1 MSVEHSRREEK
12 RCPAVKAQVASVEVK
27 PRPWV
32 SVLLFGKPAS
42 ALLDS
47 GSQVSFVNVGYL
59 AAADVEMK
67 SPSVGLVALGNNS
80 VPCVGETI
88 SEIAHPSDPGK
99 TFEHPVL
106 VAEGLGYDIVLG
118 IDFLRWHPEVR
129 YAFEK
134 DRLQVGDLPEFGVW
148 YDDGV
153 KPIKVC
159 ALKRI
164 RVPAWYCSLLQVRI
178 DAFDRDDV
186 LIQKGF
192 PRSLPGLAV
201 PAQIATVRAG
211 VAVIEVTNVSRSKLT
226 VGPKVTLTHAE
237 PSTHIA
243 AVNAVLASPSQ
254 TRPIPFPSSP
264 PCPRPS
270 TQVGGAR
277 ASVPLDL
284 GGKSTSKEG
293 VKGERKQTDLPP
305 VDLSTVPEEWKPRYL
320 ELLEEFSDIWSGER
334 FDIGTLRL
342 QGKPYYAKIP
352 TNTDTPVR
360 WSQDRVP
367 YHRRDEVKKEL
378 DAMQEGGI
386 IKPSQSPW
394 TAPVVLVKKPDG
406 SIRFYLDFRRLNEV
420 TKRDLFP
427 LPRIQETLD
436 RLASSSVFSAL
447 DYTSGYHQILLDPDN
462 AEKTAFIT
470 PFGLF
475 EFVRMP
481 FGLVNAPA
489 IFQRAMSMVLAA
501 LPRDIA
507 LIYVDD
513 MIVFSRGHQQHL
525 QDLRE
530 VFLLV

>member
-1 MSVEHSRREEK
+1 MSAGHPHREEES
-12 RCPAVKAQVASVEVK
+12 RPTVSAQVTSVEVK

-47 GSQVSFVNVGYL
+47 GSQVTFVDVGYL

-67 SPSVGLVALGNNS
+67 SPSMGLVTLGNNS
-80 VPCVGETI
+80 VPYVGETI
-88 SEIAHPSDPGK
+88 AEIAHPSDPGK
-99 TFEHPVL
+99 TFEYPVL
-106 VAEGLGYDIVLG
+106 VAEGSGYDIVLG
-118 IDFLRWHPEVR
+118 MDFLRWHPEVR

-153 KPIKVC
+153 EPTKVC
-159 ALKRI
+159 AVKKT
-164 RVPAWYCSLLQVRI
+164 RVPTWYRSLLQVRI
-178 DAFDRDDV
+178 DAPDGADV
-186 LIQKGF
+186 LIRKGF
-192 PRSLPGLAV
+192 PRFLPGLAV
-201 PAQIATVRAG
+201 PAQLATVRAD
-211 VAVIEVTNVSRSKLT
+211 VAVIKVTNVSCSKLT

-243 AVNAVLASPSQ
+243 AVSAVSASLTQSKPV
-254 TRPIPFPSSP
+254 PFPLSP
-264 PCPRPS
+264 PYPQPS
-270 TQVGGAR
+270 AQVGGAR
-277 ASVPLDL
+277 ASVPPDL

-293 VKGERKQTDLPP
+293 VKGGREQTDLPP
-305 VDLSTVPEEWKPRYL
+305 VDLSAVSEEWKPQYL
-320 ELLEEFSDIWSGER
+320 ELLKEFSDIWSRER
-334 FDIGTLRL
+334 FDVGTLTL
-342 QGKPYYAKIP
+342 QGKPYYAKIL

-378 DAMQEGGI
+378 DAIQEGGI
-386 IKPSQSPW
+386 IKPSQLPW
-394 TAPVVLVKKPDG
+394 AAPVVLVKKPDG
-406 SIRFYLDFRRLNEV
+406 SIRFCLDFRRLNEV

-436 RLASSSVFSAL
+436 RLAGFSVFSAL
-447 DYTSGYHQILLDPDN
+447 DYISGYHQILLDPDD

-489 IFQRAMSMVLAA
+489 IFQQAMSIVLAA

-507 LIYVDD
+507 LVYVDD
-513 MIVFSRGHQQHL
+513 VIVFS
-525 QDLRE
+525 
-530 VFLLV
+530 

>member
-1 MSVEHSRREEK
+1 MSAGHPRREEESH
-12 RCPAVKAQVASVEVK
+12 PAVPAQVASVQVK

-47 GSQVSFVNVGYL
+47 GSQVTFVDVGYL

-88 SEIAHPSDPGK
+88 AEIAHPSDPGK

-106 VAEGLGYDIVLG
+106 VAEGSGYDIVLG
-118 IDFLRWHPEVR
+118 MDFLRWHPEVR

-134 DRLQVGDLPEFGVW
+134 DRLQVGDLSEFGVW

-153 KPIKVC
+153 EPTKVG
-159 ALKRI
+159 
-164 RVPAWYCSLLQVRI
+164 S
-178 DAFDRDDV
+178 
-186 LIQKGF
+186 
-192 PRSLPGLAV
+192 
-201 PAQIATVRAG
+201 
-211 VAVIEVTNVSRSKLT
+211 
-226 VGPKVTLTHAE
+226 
-237 PSTHIA
+237 
-243 AVNAVLASPSQ
+243 
-254 TRPIPFPSSP
+254 
-264 PCPRPS
+264 
-270 TQVGGAR
+270 AR
-277 ASVPLDL
+277 ASVPPDP

-293 VKGERKQTDLPP
+293 VKRGREQTDLPP
-305 VDLSTVPEEWKPRYL
+305 VDLSAVPEEWKPQYL
-320 ELLEEFSDIWSGER
+320 ELLEEFSDIWSRER
-334 FDIGTLRL
+334 FDVGTLRL

-378 DAMQEGGI
+378 NAIQEEGI

-394 TAPVVLVKKPDG
+394 AAPVVLVKKPDG
-406 SIRFYLDFRRLNEV
+406 SIRFCLDFRCLNEV

-436 RLASSSVFSAL
+436 RLAGSSVFSAL
-447 DYTSGYHQILLDPDN
+447 DYTSGYHQILLDPDD

-470 PFGLF
+470 PFRLF
-475 EFVRMP
+475 EFIRMP

-489 IFQRAMSMVLAA
+489 IFQRAMSMVLTA

-507 LIYVDD
+507 LVYVDD
-513 MIVFSRGHQQHL
+513 VIVFSRGHQQHL